1 MKNQFLKKCLLMLVL
16 VYSSNSYGQYW
27 KTNGNAAAAN
37 NFIGTTNATSLTFK
51 TNTVTRMTMLSTGN
65 IGIGTTA
72 PSAQFHTT
80 GTVRFQGLVSNLGL
94 TNVVVAD
101 ASGNLA
107 VRDINSFAFNNTWNT
122 TGNFGGGFIG
132 TNNLTALPFKT
143 NNIERMRITENG
155 SVGIGTNNPNAQ
167 LHTTGSVLFS
177 GLSINPSASRY
188 LVADPL
194 GNVSY
199 KDVNSINDFWG
210 ANGNFANVGNFIG
223 STNNI
228 AVVFKTNAVERLRIS
243 ETGSVGIGTNNP
255 GAQLHTTSTVRFGGL
270 PTQANAPRLI
280 VSDASGNIG
289 FSEVNTLNTFWK
301 STGNSISGAEFIGT
315 SNNADLVFKTNGLER
330 LRISSAGNIGIGTV
344 ATTRLHVN
352 CNSNILTGVR
362 FELLPFG
369 MGTVLVQDFAGNV
382 LNSGIEVSTLINMV
396 QNKTSEA
403 DRIEVLENEIKE
415 LKKLLLKV
423 IPSSNLPIDKKS
435 ILYQSYPNPTNGL
448 ANIKLFVQE
457 NEANV
462 KCNLYD
468 INNVLIQSYSVNQ
481 SGEQVLSI
489 DTQKL
494 NVGVYFY
501 TLEIGGKM
509 VDSKKL
515 VIQR

>member
-1 MKNQFLKKCLLMLVL
+1 
-16 VYSSNSYGQYW
+16 
-27 KTNGNAAAAN
+27 
-37 NFIGTTNATSLTFK
+37 
-51 TNTVTRMTMLSTGN
+51 
-65 IGIGTTA
+65 
-72 PSAQFHTT
+72 
-80 GTVRFQGLVSNLGL
+80 
-94 TNVVVAD
+94 
-101 ASGNLA
+101 
-107 VRDINSFAFNNTWNT
+107 
-122 TGNFGGGFIG
+122 
-132 TNNLTALPFKT
+132 
-143 NNIERMRITENG
+143 
-155 SVGIGTNNPNAQ
+155 
-167 LHTTGSVLFS
+167 
-177 GLSINPSASRY
+177 
-188 LVADPL
+188 
-194 GNVSY
+194 
-199 KDVNSINDFWG
+199 
-210 ANGNFANVGNFIG
+210 
-223 STNNI
+223 
-228 AVVFKTNAVERLRIS
+228 
-243 ETGSVGIGTNNP
+243 
-255 GAQLHTTSTVRFGGL
+255 
-270 PTQANAPRLI
+270 
-280 VSDASGNIG
+280 
-289 FSEVNTLNTFWK
+289 
-301 STGNSISGAEFIGT
+301 
-315 SNNADLVFKTNGLER
+315 
-330 LRISSAGNIGIGTV
+330 
-344 ATTRLHVN
+344 
-352 CNSNILTGVR
+352 
-362 FELLPFG
+362 